1 MLEVQQS
8 GSRTALDV
16 AAVRA
21 VQNATDC
28 SLSHEAA
35 SIATKTASNI
45 QVQLVAA
52 CDNPFMTTNVHC
64 IQCMC
69 RAYLMCCQ
77 TFILK
82 AARYLASACA
92 FCAQSGCQSLHCSCL
107 GQFAPRACCAP
118 Q

>member
-52 CDNPFMTTNVHC
+52 CDNPFMTTNVHVQSIPYVLPDFHSEGC
-64 IQCMC
+64 PLPCVC
-69 RAYLMCCQ
+69 LC
-77 TFILK
+77 L
-82 AARYLASACA
+82 
-92 FCAQSGCQSLHCSCL
+92 CAQSGCQSLHCSCL
-107 GQFAPRACCAP
+107 GQFAPRPCCACCAP